1 MKMEVNNP
9 GGERRSIEEMMQLFT
24 IKVNADAKR
33 YEFTRKE
40 KGIGYIVS
48 FSECKTERK
57 AWLAVNFAEQM
68 RIEKNYF

>member
-1 MKMEVNNP
+1 MRASNP
-9 GGERRSIEEMMQLFT
+9 AGERRSIDEMKELFT

-40 KGIGYIVS
+40 NGIGYILS
-48 FSECKTERK
+48 FAECKTERA

-68 RIEKNYF
+68 RIEEKPF